1 MRKGINMSTTKKN
14 KHISVDDYLA
24 DERYQ
29 DIKHEYVNGQA
40 YAMAGASQNH
50 GRISGNVFR
59 KIGNHLENASCE
71 PFIADMKVKTSTGN
85 YRYPDVVITCD
96 NNFIDNGCATKT
108 PVILV
113 EVLSRSTRKIDEK
126 DKLLEYINIPS
137 LKEYM
142 IIEQD
147 VVDVTVY
154 RKSDDWRSIHYF
166 MEEDIY
172 FESIDFTLSVEDIC
186 HRVEN
191 EDVSDF
197 LKQKL
202 ETT

>member
-1 MRKGINMSTTKKN
+1 MAKSKK
-14 KHISVDDYLA
+14 KEPISVDEYLLA
-24 DERYQ
+24 EQ
-29 DIKHEYVNGQA
+29 VNELKHEYVYGQA

-50 GRISGNVFR
+50 GRLSGNVFGEFR
-59 KIGNHLENASCE
+59 NHLKNSSCE

-85 YRYPDVVITCD
+85 YRYPDVVVTCD
-96 NNFIDNGCATKT
+96 NQFIDNDCATKT

-137 LKEYM
+137 LKEYV

-154 RKSDDWRSIHYF
+154 RKSDDWRSTHYF
-166 MEEDIY
+166 LGEEIH
-172 FESIDFTLSVEDIC
+172 FESIDFTISVEDIY

-191 EDVSDF
+191 EDVADYI
-197 LKQKL
+197 KEKGI
-202 ETT
+202 

>member
-1 MRKGINMSTTKKN
+1 MAKSKK
-14 KHISVDDYLA
+14 KEPISVDEYLLA
-24 DERYQ
+24 EQ
-29 DIKHEYVNGQA
+29 VNELKHEYVYGQA

-50 GRISGNVFR
+50 GRISGNVFGEFR
-59 KIGNHLENASCE
+59 NHLKKSSCE

-85 YRYPDVVITCD
+85 YRYPDVVVTCD
-96 NNFIDNGCATKT
+96 NQFIDNDCATKT

-137 LKEYM
+137 LKEYV

-147 VVDVTVY
+147 VVDITVY
-154 RKSDDWRSIHYF
+154 RKSDDWRSTHYF
-166 MEEDIY
+166 LGEDIH
-172 FESIDFTLSVEDIC
+172 FESIDFTINVEDIY

-191 EDVSDF
+191 EDVADF
-197 LKQKL
+197 MKEKGI
-202 ETT
+202 